1 MNQLKN
7 KTKVDEVRE
16 KTKPVRGKNLKIV
29 RKDDN
34 CNLFD
39 NIKPDFTRKEAKVKK
54 HDAGWLPDALKQLKN
69 INQEAIEENYPEIC
83 SKSIALAENLLYK
96 LRNFPIDPEVY
107 PSMYGDVSIY
117 FKSNSKPAA
126 VLLRVVSDQ
135 RVVFHSSIDDENRER
150 VYNGTAEIPD
160 KFLEHQLQALL

>member
-1 MNQLKN
+1 MSQLKN
-7 KTKVDEVRE
+7 KTKVDEVWE
-16 KTKPVRGKNLKIV
+16 KAKPVRGKNPKIV
-29 RKDDN
+29 RKGDN
-34 CNLFD
+34 GNLFD
-39 NIKPDFTRKEAKVKK
+39 QIKPNFTRKEAKIKK
-54 HDAGWLPDALKQLKN
+54 HDADWLPDALEQLKY

-96 LRNFPIDPEVY
+96 LCDFSIDPEVY

-126 VLLRVVSDQ
+126 VLLRVVGDQ
-135 RVVFHSSIDDENRER
+135 CVVFHSSIDGENKER
-150 VYNGTAEIPD
+150 IYNGTAEIPD